1 MPFISEY
8 TLQRKCPQ
16 LVTALRDKTFIG
28 YPYKATREL
37 LMNICQHRA
46 YNGSN
51 SPAHVY
57 EYADRLEFDKTGNL
71 YGKARPEN
79 FPMETDYRNPLISGV
94 MRALGFV
101 NRFGMG
107 IRLVADELKA
117 NGNPPAEYIFSEP
130 SSFKVIVKSADP
142 HEFQNGTNETQVET
156 HVDTQDDTHVKS
168 IKEIRLEKLIQLIR
182 KHPDS
187 TMEEMA
193 GEIGISRSSIYRLI
207 KSTGGKILYKG
218 DQYHGEWTV
227 LED

>member
-1 MPFISEY
+1 MWFKNAKLLRK
-8 TLQRKCPQ
+8 TLW
-16 LVTALRDKTFIG
+16 
-28 YPYKATREL
+28 
-37 LMNICQHRA
+37 
-46 YNGSN
+46 
-51 SPAHVY
+51 
-57 EYADRLEFDKTGNL
+57 
-71 YGKARPEN
+71 
-79 FPMETDYRNPLISGV
+79 
-94 MRALGFV
+94 
-101 NRFGMG
+101 
-107 IRLVADELKA
+107 
-117 NGNPPAEYIFSEP
+117 
-130 SSFKVIVKSADP
+130 ADP

-168 IKEIRLEKLIQLIR
+168 IKGIRLEKLIQLIR